1 MQSWRPKCILL
12 GQVALG
18 RVSPVLCVCLGC
30 LCIPRAQPQGQQA
43 PGGKSVSCIGCHMLL
58 VTPKFVRPRSKLKH
72 WSLEQRKKTNQE
84 DGRRRFVSGSSSKPA
99 EV

>member
-1 MQSWRPKCILL
+1 MHSVRPSSVRQGISCAVCVL
-12 GQVALG
+12 GMHFI
-18 RVSPVLCVCLGC
+18 C

-43 PGGKSVSCIGCHMLL
+43 HGDKSVSCIGCHMLL
-58 VTPKFVRPRSKLKH
+58 VTPKFVCPRSKLKH
-72 WSLEQRKKTNQE
+72 WSLEQGKKTNEE